1 MVVVVTWGVLGVVA
15 TFDVEEEKEEDSL
28 MEALVGV
35 MRCGEDLGVLDR
47 DRCPFILNVVSEMR
61 SLIVGN
67 GFGLWE
73 KCFLFGDSQ
82 FKNFQCKMGARNK
95 ARSLNGRVV

>member
-35 MRCGEDLGVLDR
+35 MRCGEDLGVPDR
-47 DRCPFILNVVSEMR
+47 DRCPFILGV
-61 SLIVGN
+61 
-67 GFGLWE
+67 
-73 KCFLFGDSQ
+73 
-82 FKNFQCKMGARNK
+82 
-95 ARSLNGRVV
+95 